1 MKMFAAPKRRVQ
13 SAHKALFFA
22 LRHSFPRFTR
32 SLLLQTFLQTALL
45 FAVHCTVSCSPL
57 FAQSKKKIT
66 AKMLQLQGVSV
77 SKIEALSSPFF
88 EANLSLSPNGR
99 FLYFATER
107 GGQPWSQFDERLNRN
122 DRDIWVA
129 ERKDGVWQRPK
140 PLPEPINS
148 GFGEDEPN
156 ITPDGQNV
164 IFQSFRNGWEG
175 NGGPYFG
182 AELKGTK
189 WDNIAGLGGTLTN
202 FFVSQQREN
211 DGAIATDGSSMSPAG
226 NLFIFTCGK
235 DLNIKSPHDLFMAK
249 RFIDGS
255 FSPVER
261 LEISTPKNERTVFI
275 GADGKTL
282 YFASN
287 GYGGFGGLDIFKT
300 TLNDDGTF
308 GTLYNL
314 GEPFNT
320 KGDDY
325 GFILSADGKEAY
337 FIRDGDIYVADLS
350 AVESRELK
358 AAPMVLMTGTVKS
371 KATGSPL
378 ESSIDISEVPAT
390 GMEDLPVGT
399 GYSLSA
405 RSNGIT
411 GEFSAVLRPG
421 KKYMLSASASKH
433 KGANKEFTLTA
444 ENTPNG
450 AFTLTVELDPVAPR
464 PPKTKV
470 VTTATL
476 AAKGGASIAPKIGII
491 YFNTDDFSI
500 EEKYLD
506 ELDKAWEFL
515 KANPAYQAEISGFAD
530 DRGSYEYNLRL
541 SQRRVNAVMD
551 YLWSLGCERKRLA
564 LKFFGEEE
572 PIANNL
578 TEDGRSRNRRAEISF
593 FRKADDAPATTNPTT
608 PSTKP
613 ASTSQPAP
621 KTTTGKQ
628 PMPAQ
633 QAPTQQITPQQTP
646 LQQKSTNSQTPANLA
661 PTQQSTNKNDTA
673 KSSAKPKPPKN

>member
-1 MKMFAAPKRRVQ
+1 
-13 SAHKALFFA
+13 
-22 LRHSFPRFTR
+22 
-32 SLLLQTFLQTALL
+32 
-45 FAVHCTVSCSPL
+45 
-57 FAQSKKKIT
+57 
-66 AKMLQLQGVSV
+66 MLQLQGVTV
-77 SKIEALSSPFF
+77 SKVETLSSPFL
-88 EANLSLSPNGR
+88 ETNISLSPNGR
-99 FLYFATER
+99 FMYFASER
-107 GGQPWSQFDERLNRN
+107 GGQTWSQFDEKLNRN

-140 PLPEPINS
+140 PLPETVNS
-148 GFGEDEPN
+148 AFGEDEPN
-156 ITPDGQNV
+156 VSPDGQNV
-164 IFQSFRNGWEG
+164 YFQSFRNGWEG
-175 NGGPYFG
+175 NGGPYFS

-189 WDNIAGLGGTLTN
+189 WDNLTGLGGTLTA

-211 DGAIATDGSSMSPAG
+211 DGAIATDGSTMSPAG
-226 NLFIFTCGK
+226 NMFIFTCGK
-235 DLNIKSPHDLFMAK
+235 DLNPKTQHDLYMAK

-255 FSPVER
+255 FSQVER
-261 LEISTPKNERTVFI
+261 MEISTPKNERTVFI

-287 GYGGFGGLDIFKT
+287 GYGGLGGLDIFKT

-325 GFILSADGKEAY
+325 GFVLSADGKEAY
-337 FIRDGDIYVADLS
+337 FVRDGDIYLADLS
-350 AVESRELK
+350 TVESRELK
-358 AAPMVLMTGTVKS
+358 AAPMVILTGTVKS
-371 KATGSPL
+371 QATGSPL

-390 GMEDLPVGT
+390 GMEDLPAGA

-405 RSNGIT
+405 RSNALT
-411 GEFSAVLRPG
+411 GEFTAIVRPG
-421 KKYMLSASASKH
+421 KKYVLSASASKH
-433 KGANKEFTLTA
+433 KGVNKEFALTS

-450 AFTLTVELDPVAPR
+450 AFRLDVELTPVPPR

-470 VTTATL
+470 VTNATV
-476 AAKGGASIAPKIGII
+476 AAKGGSAVTPKIGII
-491 YFNTDDFSI
+491 YFNTDDFSL

-515 KANPAYQAEISGFAD
+515 KANPSYQAEISGYAD

-572 PIANNL
+572 PIANNI
-578 TEDGRSRNRRAEISF
+578 TEDGRSRNRRAEITF
-593 FRKADDAPATTNPTT
+593 FRKADDAPQAAPTPASTKPGAAPTKT
-608 PSTKP
+608 PPGTKP
-613 ASTSQPAP
+613 ASASPTS
-621 KTTTGKQ
+621 TS
-628 PMPAQ
+628 
-633 QAPTQQITPQQTP
+633 PQQPTNIGTKGASIQTSGVSTTP
-646 LQQKSTNSQTPANLA
+646 ITTKADS
-661 PTQQSTNKNDTA
+661 NKIL
-673 KSSAKPKPPKN
+673 KPKSPKNP